1 MWLHV
6 YCLTMYP
13 GCLYYLFH
21 NVTVCSTCH
30 FIPLSPLKGGGPSHF
45 PLTFTSFPK
54 LPPPFHSFPFSSTF
68 PSTLVHSFFFPFPF
82 FFFHLYLFLPSPYL
96 FLPSPVPFSPFT
108 CTFFSLHLYLFSPCF
123 PSFLFSEFSSDS
135 CLTINPSLSFL
146 PSYLTSIP
154 FSFSSYFSF
163 IPQFTCLL
171 SPPPSPSKP

>member
-1 MWLHV
+1 MQNCRVIKSEKDSDPEIWLHV

-21 NVTVCSTCH
+21 NVTLCSTCH

-82 FFFHLYLFLPSPYL
+82 FFFHLYLFLPSP
-96 FLPSPVPFSPFT
+96 VP
-108 CTFFSLHLYLFSPCF
+108 FFSL
-123 PSFLFSEFSSDS
+123 
-135 CLTINPSLSFL
+135 LSFL
-146 PSYLTSIP
+146 LILRIFLRFLPNNKSISVLSSLLPHFHSFLLFLLFFLHSPVHLLIISPPIP
-154 FSFSSYFSF
+154 F
-163 IPQFTCLL
+163 
-171 SPPPSPSKP
+171 